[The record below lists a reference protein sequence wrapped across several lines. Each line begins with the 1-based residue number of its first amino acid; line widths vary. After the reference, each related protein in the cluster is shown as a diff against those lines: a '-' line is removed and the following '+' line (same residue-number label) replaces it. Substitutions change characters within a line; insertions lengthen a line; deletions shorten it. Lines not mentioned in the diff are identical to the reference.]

1 MNILLIEDDRKA
13 ARLLARGLE
22 EEGFTVAL
30 AHAAE
35 EAHEPMIRS
44 ADLVILDWM
53 LPGKEGVTF
62 CAELRRRDIQ
72 TPILMLTARDAH
84 TDRITGLNTGA
95 DDYLT
100 KPFVFDELLA
110 RVRALLRR
118 ARLVPMPALAMGD
131 LKLEPTTRSVMRA
144 STAIDVTP
152 KEYAILE
159 LLLRHAG
166 GVVSRAQLAEH
177 IWHADLIAI
186 DNLIDVHMKN
196 LRRKIDPPGLPA
208 LIQTV
213 RGQGFRLST
222 QAHAQSDHHV

>member
-22 EEGFTVAL
+22 EEGFEVAV

-35 EAHEPMIRS
+35 EAEPLVRS

-53 LPGKEGVTF
+53 LPGKQGVTF
-62 CAELRRRDIQ
+62 CAELRERDIQ

-118 ARLVPMPALAMGD
+118 AKLTPLPVLAIGD
-131 LKLEPTTRSVMRA
+131 LRLEPATRSISRA
-144 STAIDVTP
+144 GDAIDVTP
-152 KEYAILE
+152 KEYAVLE
-159 LLLRHAG
+159 LLMRRAG
-166 GVVSRAQLAEH
+166 EVVSRAQLAEH

-213 RGQGFRLST
+213 RGQGFRLSA
-222 QAHAQSDHHV
+222 QAVPQADRHV